1 MKVLLHIFIP
11 IILACVI
18 NFYIYTMGWN
28 NNNEKSKWLPPGYI
42 IGIVWII
49 ILGLLGY
56 IHFLMY
62 PSIQSWII
70 VFAISYCLAYPF
82 LTSGLKN
89 TNSTVFNVIALVL
102 AIIVFISVFYKN
114 KLTSLL
120 TIPFLLWTLYV
131 NIILFNK

>member
-18 NFYIYTMGWN
+18 NFYIYAMGLN

-82 LTSGLKN
+82 LTSGLKD
-89 TNSTVFNVIALVL
+89 TNSKIYNIIALII

-120 TIPFLLWTLYV
+120 SLPFLVWTLYV
-131 NIILFNK
+131 NIVLF

>member
-28 NNNEKSKWLPPGYI
+28 NNNNNTEGLPPGYV
-42 IGIVWII
+42 IGTIWIV

-82 LTSGLKN
+82 LTSGLKD
-89 TNSTVFNVIALVL
+89 TNSKIYNIIALII

-120 TIPFLLWTLYV
+120 SFPFLVWTLYV
-131 NIILFNK
+131 NIVLF

>member
-1 MKVLLHIFIP
+1 MNFLWHIFIP
-11 IILACVI
+11 IILAIII
-18 NFYIYTMGWN
+18 NFYIYTQGWN

-82 LTSGLKN
+82 LTSGLKD
-89 TNSTVFNVIALVL
+89 TNSKIYNIIALII

-120 TIPFLLWTLYV
+120 SFPFLVWTLYV
-131 NIILFNK
+131 NIVLF

>member
-1 MKVLLHIFIP
+1 MNFLWHIFIP
-11 IILACVI
+11 IILAIII
-18 NFYIYTMGWN
+18 NFYIYTQGWN

-82 LTSGLKN
+82 LTSGLKD
-89 TNSTVFNVIALVL
+89 TNSKIYNIIALII

-120 TIPFLLWTLYV
+120 SLPFLVWTLYV
-131 NIILFNK
+131 NIVLF

>member
-11 IILACVI
+11 IILASVI

-82 LTSGLKN
+82 LTSGLKD
-89 TNSTVFNVIALVL
+89 TNSKIYNIIALII

-120 TIPFLLWTLYV
+120 TIPFLVWTLYV